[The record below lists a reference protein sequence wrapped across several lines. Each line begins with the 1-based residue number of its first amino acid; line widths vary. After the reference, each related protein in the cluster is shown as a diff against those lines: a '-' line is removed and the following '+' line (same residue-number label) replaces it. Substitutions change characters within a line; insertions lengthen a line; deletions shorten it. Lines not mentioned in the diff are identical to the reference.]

1 MSTPRTAT
9 RLLVAAAVLGAAA
22 RAHAQ
27 PIELKDQN
35 GTSYLINTA
44 VDPLVRNSE
53 ASGAIANATY
63 DKSVTVTSYFV
74 GLTPFGFFLTTYSV
88 QRQVNVPLRNA
99 FAGFNGLVISGLG
112 GRALPAPMVFN
123 PGEALAGEDCSQN
136 GKNRELI
143 FQTQSFASAGLVV
156 TRKVFVPDNSDF
168 VRWLNIVTNT
178 GTTAQQVGIT
188 LQGLLGSE
196 TQTRIG
202 TTSSGDNVITAG
214 DLWFTSGQAVPQG
227 QQSTEPTVGFIVQGA
242 GAPAPAIAQGVNSGG
257 QAIVTYNPTIPA
269 GGSAIIMTFTSVQG
283 NFKQAKS
290 TMENLIDL
298 PSATLNCMDE
308 QELTQVVNF
317 APISQP
323 KIKSSTI
330 TLKFNKTGQDTVV
343 VKGKIELAS
352 GISLAGLPLTVDVGG
367 ATASFL
373 LNKSG
378 DANDGSGNKFQL
390 NVSLKNGVTKQG
402 SYQFTANL
410 KGSFQAALASYGLT
424 NATVKNVPVTVPL
437 SLTAGS
443 NTYATGL
450 GLKYTA
456 TAGKKGTAKS
466 SS

>member
-1 MSTPRTAT
+1 VGQVQADQ
-9 RLLVAAAVLGAAA
+9 VLG
-22 RAHAQ
+22 
-27 PIELKDQN
+27 L
-35 GTSYLINTA
+35 
-44 VDPLVRNSE
+44 
-53 ASGAIANATY
+53 
-63 DKSVTVTSYFV
+63 
-74 GLTPFGFFLTTYSV
+74 
-88 QRQVNVPLRNA
+88 
-99 FAGFNGLVISGLG
+99 
-112 GRALPAPMVFN
+112 
-123 PGEALAGEDCSQN
+123 
-136 GKNRELI
+136 
-143 FQTQSFASAGLVV
+143 
-156 TRKVFVPDNSDF
+156 
-168 VRWLNIVTNT
+168 
-178 GTTAQQVGIT
+178 
-188 LQGLLGSE
+188 
-196 TQTRIG
+196 
-202 TTSSGDNVITAG
+202 
-214 DLWFTSGQAVPQG
+214 
-227 QQSTEPTVGFIVQGA
+227 
-242 GAPAPAIAQGVNSGG
+242 
-257 QAIVTYNPTIPA
+257 
-269 GGSAIIMTFTSVQG
+269 TFTSVQG

-343 VKGKIELAS
+343 VKGKIELAG

-437 SLTAGS
+437 SLTAGP